1 MVNIFPIFL
10 VLTKKK
16 GEEKIPP
23 ELSIPQGIVKE
34 GVAGRL

>member
-16 GEEKIPP
+16 EEEKISP

-34 GVAGRL
+34 GVTGRL